1 VARMA
6 DRLELEEQLA
16 QCDEVLREEVG
27 SADPGA
33 SGRLVV
39 ALGDKARVLGK
50 LGRDGDA
57 LGLWDEILGRCA
69 HDPSA
74 GEVPLVL
81 EAGYQRANK
90 LERLGR
96 TEEALAACEVVLA
109 RWDPDH
115 GGPVDELRGGNELQ
129 RSQYLAATMLVKRD
143 IYGGRRDPDGVLG
156 VVEELVGRYAG
167 SGDRYLRGVVARTLV
182 YQVYWLLVAGRV
194 DAAIAASDA
203 LSERFQAEE
212 EPDMM
217 RRVGDPLVQA
227 GRSLGWVIDAEAGWK
242 AHAVMDLTAVASAI
256 GLLDRDRRL
265 WPRALWR
272 EMRVRRRRLDQAGRI
287 FDLLIDR
294 LSDLD
299 DPDLKDMLVVTR
311 MDLAAVQIRTGRV
324 RDAVRTTEVAWAA
337 GEPAVRV
344 FREAADKEIGRDG
357 QLAEFRAS
365 MNLVALGAVHEG
377 MGQRAEAVA
386 AYTECIER
394 FGRKGSPLVGSGVL
408 LARLG
413 RRIIARQP

>member
-1 VARMA
+1 MA
-6 DRLELEEQLA
+6 DRLELERQLA

-57 LGLWDEILGRCA
+57 LGLWDEILERCA

-74 GEVPLVL
+74 GVPLVL
-81 EAGYQRANK
+81 EAGYQRAKK

-96 TEEALAACEVVLA
+96 AEEALAACEVVLA

-115 GGPVDELRGGNELQ
+115 GGADDELPGGNELQ

-143 IYGGRRDPDGVLG
+143 VYGGRRDPDGVLG

-167 SGDRYLRGVVARTLV
+167 SQDRYLRGVVARTLGS
-182 YQVYWLLVAGRV
+182 QVYWLLAAGRV

-217 RRVGDPLVQA
+217 RRVGDPLVGA
-227 GRSLGWVIDAEAGWK
+227 GCSLGWVIDAEAGWK
-242 AHAVMDLTAVASAI
+242 AHAVMALTTFASATR
-256 GLLDRDRRL
+256 LLDRDRRL

-272 EMRVRRRRLDQAGRI
+272 EMRVRRRRLDQAERI

-311 MDLAAVQIRTGRV
+311 TNLAAVQIGTGRV
-324 RDAVRTTEVAWAA
+324 RDTVRTMEVAWAE
-337 GEPAVRV
+337 GGPAVRV
-344 FREAADKEIGRDG
+344 FRAAADKEIARDG
-357 QLAEFRAS
+357 QLAAFRAS
-365 MNLVALGAVHEG
+365 LALVEVGIVHES

-394 FGRKGSPLVGSGVL
+394 SGRTPSPLVSTGVL

-413 RRIIARQP
+413 RRTVTRRP